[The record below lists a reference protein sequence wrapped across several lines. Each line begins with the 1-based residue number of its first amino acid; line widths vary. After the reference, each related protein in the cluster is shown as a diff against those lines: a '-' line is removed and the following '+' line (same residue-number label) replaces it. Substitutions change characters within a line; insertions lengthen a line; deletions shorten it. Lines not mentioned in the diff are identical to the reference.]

1 MKIFSKVLPVILFWG
16 IFALVVLKVSYP
28 QTLSQASLFQLSAFF
43 IPLYLAL
50 SLTFNLFL
58 KNILIS
64 ASISLGLIF
73 LLILKALDS
82 LNLVTGVLIIIAT
95 YLLISYF
102 RKAKK
107 NNWEIRGIRRIRGI
121 RVKTRNRV

>member
-1 MKIFSKVLPVILFWG
+1 MLARIIPVLIFWG
-16 IFALVVLKVSYP
+16 IFAIVVLQIPYP
-28 QTLSQASLFQLSAFF
+28 QTITQADSAQVTLFFL
-43 IPLYLAL
+43 PLLL
-50 SLTFNLFL
+50 SLSFTINLLL
-58 KNILIS
+58 KNILS
-64 ASISLGLIF
+64 SGSISLGLIF